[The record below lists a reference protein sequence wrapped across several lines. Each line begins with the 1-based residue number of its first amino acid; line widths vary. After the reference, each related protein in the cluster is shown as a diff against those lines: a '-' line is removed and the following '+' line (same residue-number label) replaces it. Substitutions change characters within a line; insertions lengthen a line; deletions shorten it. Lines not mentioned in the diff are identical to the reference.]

1 MDEGDV
7 SKVVLNSALVA
18 LNVVPGSQIPAHY
31 DSLDISEPKKEE
43 NKDTYDV
50 IILGT
55 GIK

>member
-1 MDEGDV
+1 V

-31 DSLDISEPKKEE
+31 DSLDVSNPKKDE